1 MSKLFGV
8 KDKIWREMELI
19 PAEAMK
25 TLNSGLS
32 SLQEMF
38 GWGEDVDLRNLEFMA
53 SASCDGVG
61 TMSEKRDQFYNI
73 ARIIVFIG
81 EEAADNVG
89 SDYHGLI
96 VLRSNG
102 ILVPTF
108 NLYRSK
114 GL

>member
-38 GWGEDVDLRNLEFMA
+38 GWGQDVDLRNLEFMA
-53 SASCDGVG
+53 SASCDGFEQ
-61 TMSEKRDQFYNI
+61 TIKRDYLYNI
-73 ARIIVFIG
+73 ARIIVSIG

>member
-19 PAEAMK
+19 LVDAMK
-25 TLNSGLS
+25 TLNPGH
-32 SLQEMF
+32 SLFQEMF
-38 GWGEDVDLRNLEFMA
+38 GWGQDVDLRNLEFMA
-53 SASCDGVG
+53 SASCDGVV
-61 TMSEKRDQFYNI
+61 TTSEKRDQFYNI
-73 ARIIVFIG
+73 ARIIVSIG
-81 EEAADNVG
+81 ERAADNVG